1 MKTMD
6 IIQAIFTALAFF
18 LSVYAT
24 YKTVK
29 FNKRQNEMAEVQV
42 ELNKILLRKENN
54 EAIGSF
60 KAELGVNFI
69 KIGTNS
75 RRFKVFNK
83 GKGVAKNVRINFPE
97 GNEII
102 VQNDIDSKFPLEV
115 MEQHQSVE
123 LIASV
128 HMQSPSKMTV
138 ELMWNDDTG
147 MNQSKRFYPTL

>member
-1 MKTMD
+1 MKNMD
-6 IIQAIFTALAFF
+6 IIQAVFTALAFV

-29 FNKRQNEMAEVQV
+29 FNRRQNEMAEVQV
-42 ELNKILLRKENN
+42 ELNKLLLRKETN

-60 KAELGVNFI
+60 KAELGVSFI
-69 KIGTNS
+69 KIASNS
-75 RRFKVFNK
+75 RRFKAFNK
-83 GKGVAKNVRINFPE
+83 GKGAARNVRISFPE

-115 MEQHQSVE
+115 MEQHQYVE

-128 HMQSPSKMTV
+128 HMQSPSKMIV
-138 ELMWNDDTG
+138 ELIWDDDTG
-147 MNQSKRFYPTL
+147 MNQSKLFYPTL

>member
-6 IIQAIFTALAFF
+6 IIQAIFTALALF

-24 YKTVK
+24 YRTVK

-42 ELNKILLRKENN
+42 ELNKLLLRKETN

-69 KIGTNS
+69 KIGSSS

-83 GKGVAKNVRINFPE
+83 GKGSAKNVKINFPE
-97 GNEII
+97 GNEIV
-102 VQNDIDSKFPLEV
+102 VQSDIDSKFPLEI

-128 HMQSPSKMTV
+128 HMGSPSKMLV
-138 ELMWNDDTG
+138 ELIWDDDTG
-147 MNQSKRFYPTL
+147 VNQSKLFYPTL

>member
-1 MKTMD
+1 MD
-6 IIQAIFTALAFF
+6 IIQSVFTALAFF

-42 ELNKILLRKENN
+42 ELNKLLLRKETN

-60 KAELGVNFI
+60 KAELGVSFI
-69 KIGTNS
+69 KIAS
-75 RRFKVFNK
+75 SKWRFKVFNK
-83 GKGVAKNVRINFPE
+83 GKGSARNVRINFPE

-102 VQNDIDSKFPLEV
+102 VQDDVDSKFPLEV

-123 LIASV
+123 LIAAV

-138 ELMWNDDTG
+138 ELIWDDDTG
-147 MNQSKRFYPTL
+147 LNQSKLFYPTL

>member
-18 LSVYAT
+18 LSVYAA
-24 YKTVK
+24 YRTVK

-42 ELNKILLRKENN
+42 ELNKLLLRKETN

-60 KAELGVNFI
+60 KAELSVNFI
-69 KIGTNS
+69 KIAS
-75 RRFKVFNK
+75 SRRRFKVFNK
-83 GKGVAKNVRINFPE
+83 GKGSAKNVKINFPE

-102 VQNDIDSKFPLEV
+102 VQSDIDSKFPLEI

-128 HMQSPSKMTV
+128 HMGSPSKMTV
-138 ELMWNDDTG
+138 ELIWDDDTG
-147 MNQSKRFYPTL
+147 VNQSKLFYPTL

>member
-29 FNKRQNEMAEVQV
+29 FNQRQNDMAQVQV
-42 ELNKILLRKENN
+42 ELNKLLLRKETN
-54 EAIGSF
+54 EAIGSY

-69 KIGTNS
+69 KIGSSST
-75 RRFKVFNK
+75 RFKIFNK
-83 GKGVAKNVRINFPE
+83 GKGSARNVKIKFPD

-102 VQNDIDSKFPLEV
+102 VQSDIDSKFPLEN

-123 LIASV
+123 LVAAV
-128 HMQSPSKMTV
+128 HLGSPRKMTV
-138 ELMWNDDTG
+138 ELIWDDDTG
-147 MNQSKRFYPTL
+147 LNRSKLFYPTL

>member
-1 MKTMD
+1 MD
-6 IIQAIFTALAFF
+6 VIQAVFTVLAIL

-42 ELNKILLRKENN
+42 ELNKLLLRKETNQ
-54 EAIGSF
+54 AIDSF
-60 KAELGVNFI
+60 KAELGVNFV
-69 KIGTNS
+69 KIASNS

-83 GKGVAKNVRINFPE
+83 GKGLARNVRINFPE
-97 GNEII
+97 GNEILI
-102 VQNDIDSKFPLEV
+102 QNDIDSKFPLEV

-123 LIASV
+123 LIAAV

-138 ELMWNDDTG
+138 ELIWDDDTG
-147 MNQSKRFYPTL
+147 LSQSKLFYPTL

>member
-1 MKTMD
+1 MD
-6 IIQAIFTALAFF
+6 IIQAVFTALAFF

-29 FNKRQNEMAEVQV
+29 FNQRQNEMAEVQV
-42 ELNKILLRKENN
+42 ELNKLLLRKETN

-69 KIGTNS
+69 KIGSSNW
-75 RRFKVFNK
+75 RFKVFNK
-83 GKGVAKNVRINFPE
+83 GKGSARNVKLSFPE
-97 GNEII
+97 GNEILI
-102 VQNDIDSKFPLEV
+102 QSDIDSKFPLQI

-123 LIASV
+123 LIAAV

-138 ELMWNDDTG
+138 ELIWDDDTG
-147 MNQSKRFYPTL
+147 LNQSKLFYPTL

>member
-6 IIQAIFTALAFF
+6 IIQAVFTALAFF

-42 ELNKILLRKENN
+42 ELNKLLLRKETN

-69 KIGTNS
+69 KIGNS
-75 RRFKVFNK
+75 STRFMVFNK
-83 GKGVAKNVRINFPE
+83 GRGTARNVRLAFPD

-102 VQNDIDSKFPLEV
+102 VQSDIDSKFPLEN

-123 LIASV
+123 LIAAV
-128 HMQSPSKMTV
+128 YMQSPRKMTV
-138 ELMWNDDTG
+138 ELIWDDDTG
-147 MNQSKRFYPTL
+147 MNQSKLFYPTL

>member
-18 LSVYAT
+18 LSVYAA
-24 YKTVK
+24 YRTVK

-42 ELNKILLRKENN
+42 ELNKLLLRKETN

-60 KAELGVNFI
+60 IAELGVNFI
-69 KIGTNS
+69 KIAS
-75 RRFKVFNK
+75 SCRRFKVFNK
-83 GKGVAKNVRINFPE
+83 GRGSAKNVKINFPE

-102 VQNDIDSKFPLEV
+102 VQSDIDSKFPLEI

-128 HMQSPSKMTV
+128 HMGSPSKMSV
-138 ELMWNDDTG
+138 ELIWDDDTG
-147 MNQSKRFYPTL
+147 VNQSKLFYPTL